1 MPFTEK
7 FLKSVRKKEETNW
20 LISITT
26 TTKSFFLTKT
36 VEWKK
41 EVIQT
46 GKTAGYIHSK
56 FAYIRRVQ

>member
-1 MPFTEK
+1 MPFTDK
-7 FLKSVRKKEETNW
+7 FLKSVGKKEETNW

-26 TTKSFFLTKT
+26 TTKSLFLTKT
-36 VEWKK
+36 AEWK
-41 EVIQT
+41 VIQT